1 MTMMFKTFATLS
13 LGVAGLAL
21 AGCDS
26 QAENEVELQAEAI
39 DEAAEGQAN
48 VVEAFGQ
55 GGPDEEAAND
65 AAVNIAEEGEQTKD
79 RLEDMADEMD
89 EAPQ

>member
-1 MTMMFKTFATLS
+1 MNKNWTMIPAAA
-13 LGVAGLAL
+13 VALAL
-21 AGCDS
+21 TGCDS

-39 DEAAEGQAN
+39 DEAAEGEARMT
-48 VVEAFGQ
+48 EAFGQ

-65 AAVNIAEEGEQTKD
+65 AAVNIAEEGEETKD
-79 RLEDMADEMD
+79 ELEDMADEMD

>member
-1 MTMMFKTFATLS
+1 MSKNWTMIPAAAVVM
-13 LGVAGLAL
+13 AL

-39 DEAAEGQAN
+39 DEAAEGQARMT
-48 VVEAFGQ
+48 EAFGQ
-55 GGPDEEAAND
+55 GGPNEEAAND
-65 AAVNIAEEGEQTKD
+65 AAVHIAEEGEQTKD

>member
-1 MTMMFKTFATLS
+1 MSKYWTMIPAAA
-13 LGVAGLAL
+13 VALAL

-39 DEAAEGQAN
+39 DEAAEGEAR
-48 VVEAFGQ
+48 VTEAFGQ
-55 GGPDEEAAND
+55 GGPNEEAAND
-65 AAVNIAEEGEQTKD
+65 AAVNMAEEGEETKD
-79 RLEDMADEMD
+79 NLEDMADEMD

>member
-1 MTMMFKTFATLS
+1 MTTMLKTFATLS
-13 LGVAGLAL
+13 LGALGLAL

-39 DEAAEGQAN
+39 DEAAEGDARM
-48 VVEAFGQ
+48 VEAFGQ
-55 GGPDEEAAND
+55 NTPEEGESND

-79 RLEDMADEMD
+79 ELEDMADEMD

>member
-1 MTMMFKTFATLS
+1 MSKNWTMIPAAAFMLS
-13 LGVAGLAL
+13 L

-39 DEAAEGQAN
+39 DEAAEGEARMT
-48 VVEAFGQ
+48 EAFGQ
-55 GGPDEEAAND
+55 GGPNEEAAND
-65 AAVNIAEEGEQTKD
+65 AAVNIAEEGEETKD
-79 RLEDMADEMD
+79 KLEDMADEMD